1 MGYSYD
7 KEYDEETMVKAKGR
21 EIQVS
26 PKHSTEICDQLR
38 EMWLPEAKELLKRVM
53 DKEEAIPY
61 KKHNAKTGH
70 RKDIEGWDAG
80 GYPVKASENILKVLE
95 NLEANAEYKGLD
107 TDNIMLIHAAA
118 SKATEIE
125 GYDPKAFGR
134 TGEFNEQT
142 TNVEF
147 IGEER

>member
-1 MGYSYD
+1 MGYSYN
-7 KEYDEETMVKAKGR
+7 KEYDETTMVKAKGK
-21 EIQVS
+21 ELQTS
-26 PKHSTEICDQLR
+26 PKHSVEICDQIR
-38 EMWLPEAKELLKRVM
+38 NMWLPEAKDLLNRVIE
-53 DKEEAIPY
+53 KKEAIPY
-61 KKHNAKTGH
+61 KKHSTKQGH
-70 RKDIEGWDAG
+70 RKSIEGWDAG
-80 GYPVKASENILKVLE
+80 GYPEKASEKILGVLK

-107 TDNIMLIHAAA
+107 PDNIMLIHAAA